1 MELIFQIL
9 VLFLSVI
16 LGGSLYFI
24 FKPEKKAWL
33 LLSLAFSGAFL
44 FALCVLELI
53 PSLYKLDFENTG
65 LYILLGFFLQIVLD
79 YFSQGIEHGHIH
91 VQKNHSTWFPLL
103 LMSGLCV
110 HAFLEGMP
118 LAFDYSSEAGGDAHG
133 HSHSH
138 AFPLLWGIALH
149 HIPVAF
155 ALVSM
160 LIKSNVSKITT
171 IIMLVLFAA
180 MSPFGMLTG
189 ISLGDYFLGDKAG
202 YQIIMALVIGI
213 FLHISTT
220 ILFETGDEHHFN
232 LKKLISIVL
241 GAAVAY
247 FIIVA

>member
-1 MELIFQIL
+1 MELLQQIL
-9 VLFLSVI
+9 ILFISVLA
-16 LGGSLYFI
+16 GGLLYFV
-24 FKPEKKAWL
+24 FKPEKKSWL

-65 LYILLGFFLQIVLD
+65 LYILLGFFLQLILD
-79 YFSQGIEHGHIH
+79 YFSHGIEHGHVHIK
-91 VQKNHSTWFPLL
+91 KNHSVWFPLL

-118 LAFDYSSEAGGDAHG
+118 LSFDYSQATEAHA

-138 AFPLLWGIALH
+138 SFPLLWGIALH
-149 HIPVAF
+149 HLPVAF

-160 LIKSNVSKITT
+160 LIKSNVSKSTT
-171 IIMLVLFAA
+171 IIMLIVFAS
-180 MSPFGMLTG
+180 MSPLGNLTG
-189 ISLGDYFLGDKAG
+189 LWLGDYFLGDKAG
-202 YQIIMALVIGI
+202 FQIIMAIVIGI

-241 GAAVAY
+241 GASTAY
-247 FIIVA
+247 LIIAA

>member
-1 MELIFQIL
+1 MEVLHQIL
-9 VLFLSVI
+9 VLFFSVI
-16 LGGSLYFI
+16 LGGLLYFI
-24 FKPEKKAWL
+24 FKAEKKSWL

-53 PSLYKLDFENTG
+53 PALYRLDFENTG
-65 LYILLGFFLQIVLD
+65 LYILLGFFLQIILD
-79 YFSQGIEHGHIH
+79 YFSQGIEHGHVH
-91 VQKNHSTWFPLL
+91 VKKNHSVWFPLL

-118 LAFDYSSEAGGDAHG
+118 LAFDYNTETHAHAHG
-133 HSHSH
+133 HSHS
-138 AFPLLWGIALH
+138 FPLLWGIALH

-160 LIKSNVSKITT
+160 LLKSNVSKSTT
-171 IIMLVLFAA
+171 IVMLIVFAS
-180 MSPFGMLTG
+180 MSPLGNLAG
-189 ISLGDYFLGDKAG
+189 LWLGDYLIGDKAG
-202 YQIIMALVIGI
+202 YQIIMAIVIGI

-241 GAAVAY
+241 GACTAY
-247 FIIVA
+247 LIIAA